1 MYRYEIL
8 ESISPLYSRSPYGI
22 LCKQKI
28 NESWVQVAV
37 AAPFSD
43 DKEGVSTLAQK
54 CTRLQ
59 LSPGHLAEVVVD
71 FITETYLPT

>member
-1 MYRYEIL
+1 MYRYEII
-8 ESISPLYSRSPYGI
+8 ESKSPLYSRSPYGI

-28 NESWVQVAV
+28 SESWVPVAV

-43 DKEGVSTLAQK
+43 DREAVSALAQK

-71 FITETYLPT
+71 FITEDYLPT